1 MGLGAVGGF
10 TRLTLQFQAP
20 GEIPVGDPGLQGLQ
34 LLGSVLQE
42 VGDVGLDEAKTAG
55 KGLRAGEG
63 DVTTASPP
71 ASPQVKGEAWVSW
84 RVWTLAPPGCE
95 QPGPVRPG
103 SGGSPDLGPP
113 PSPCC

>member
-1 MGLGAVGGF
+1 MRDCKGGRGVRGAVGGF

-34 LLGSVLQE
+34 LLVSVLQE

-55 KGLRAGEG
+55 KGLGAGEG

-84 RVWTLAPPGCE
+84 RVWTLATPGC
-95 QPGPVRPG
+95 
-103 SGGSPDLGPP
+103 
-113 PSPCC
+113 